1 MLIIII
7 LSFCGLL
14 LGFMS
19 KNIIEL
25 LPHSTSQLYKL
36 TPISPPSCPLP
47 PIFKF
52 YTFRGRGNS
61 SMHYKRNN
69 NNSKKFQQWG
79 LQQSINN
86 WTTMPKRPLS
96 SLLPTHIDHQILTPS
111 EYFLFS
117 AFSTPPGGDKSRSKS
132 YFTPYS
138 QDSWKMVF
146 AMLRDD
152 CYLLFGVFGAFADW
166 LLSSVMCLKGF
177 GFAKKV

>member
-1 MLIIII
+1 
-7 LSFCGLL
+7 
-14 LGFMS
+14 
-19 KNIIEL
+19 
-25 LPHSTSQLYKL
+25 
-36 TPISPPSCPLP
+36 
-47 PIFKF
+47 
-52 YTFRGRGNS
+52 
-61 SMHYKRNN
+61 MHYKRNN

-117 AFSTPPGGDKSRSKS
+117 AVSAHPGGDKSRSKS

-152 CYLLFGVFGAFADW
+152 CYLLFGVFGAFYFFNSMWRHSSRIFKLMYFLAKIPFIILWKDTFSHFYTVLFYWRRDCSFLRFSKFSRRDW
-166 LLSSVMCLKGF
+166 RMALV
-177 GFAKKV
+177 